1 MTDTDTT
8 TGEVFIKGEAVPAT
22 GGDILFNTWFINDGP
37 EDLSNTFAKLKLGL
51 EKAAQLQGD
60 ITLCS
65 GKGYKDSPHGSILF
79 QIGGNE
85 VFRIDPN
92 GDFLNRGKLVET
104 DKELFLLFKGY
115 MTYLMLALN
124 ATPNRDPDLPIE
136 ESSHDGTHPV
146 GS

>member
-1 MTDTDTT
+1 MTDTEATE
-8 TGEVFIKGEAVPAT
+8 GEVLIKDQPIPAK
-22 GGDILFNTWFINDGP
+22 GGDILFNMWTINEGP

-65 GKGYKDSPHGSILF
+65 GKGHKDAPHGSILF

-92 GDFLNRGKLVET
+92 GDFVNRGRLVDT

-115 MTYLMLALN
+115 MTYLMLSLN
-124 ATPNRDPDLPIE
+124 STPPRDPDLPVE
-136 ESSHDGTHPV
+136 E
-146 GS
+146 